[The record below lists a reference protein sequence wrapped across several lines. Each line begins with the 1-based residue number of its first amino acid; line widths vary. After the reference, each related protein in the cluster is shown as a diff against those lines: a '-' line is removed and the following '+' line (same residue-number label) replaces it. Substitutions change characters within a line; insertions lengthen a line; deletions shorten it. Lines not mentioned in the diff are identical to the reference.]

1 MNSREN
7 MLMRMAV
14 QQYIKHCLGMVDNAS
29 SEEKREYFLA
39 RVREL
44 RDLSDHLG
52 QNAVSGGDSFLPRQK
67 ILGVK

>member
-29 SEEKREYFLA
+29 SVEKRHYFLD
-39 RVREL
+39 RVKELREL
-44 RDLSDHLG
+44 SDDLG
-52 QNAVSGGDSFLPRQK
+52 QNAVAGGKSFPRQK
-67 ILGVK
+67 ISGVK

>member
-14 QQYIKHCLGMVDNAS
+14 QQYIKHCLGMANNAT

-39 RVREL
+39 RIREL

-52 QNAVSGGDSFLPRQK
+52 QNAVSGGDSFPRQK
-67 ILGVK
+67 ISGVK